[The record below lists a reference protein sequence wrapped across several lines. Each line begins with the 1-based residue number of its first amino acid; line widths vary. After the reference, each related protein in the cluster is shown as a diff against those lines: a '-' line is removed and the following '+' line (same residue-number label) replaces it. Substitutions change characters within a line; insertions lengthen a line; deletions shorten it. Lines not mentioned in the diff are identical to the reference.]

1 MSTDFLNRRMD
12 LSHSLITTVG
22 DTPSKSI
29 LTMDTSYPVKLAGKV
44 IKLFTAADRYYKNMT
59 WEIRNS
65 IDELILTIET
75 DHVYDFAGNVLND
88 SVGEGLPYGTESEV
102 YVADDY
108 IMAVIDFD
116 AATLHLCSETNFKN
130 YFHGEKGGKLKLF
143 EIDGTDDIS
152 SDTSNFPYTTIS
164 KDEFAKAVAFEND
177 NNETHSF
184 MRHSD
189 DQVLWELPEQKTEG
203 DITNR
208 EMIPVAKV
216 DNFNING
223 LNISI
228 SILMFPSINAS
239 NRYRGMENLQEFNT
253 YYTIEGE
260 VNEEFIKEFCYNYSE
275 LTEPDPD
282 LDLEILQYGRY
293 LRRYLDTIP
302 ENERNNYRYVFLRN
316 IGVGTFN
323 DCKRRKAPFS
333 EKELVDDYWI
343 IPIDKTT
350 NKFKAYFYKSLSGAL
365 VKNEA
370 MTLRSMVTDT
380 RFLIGSYWEETFDG
394 FGIIQHFDSDYSEIF
409 RMQRGKTVYNTNNK
423 QYIYKSF
430 NESNRS
436 FENSAYLT
444 RRDTNQTTQQW
455 YNIDSMKYVKRFIN
469 FFGNAD
475 NTYMNHFKEYTLSAP
490 NNTLKDVGF
499 GYLKNG
505 SFTYQPI
512 PVIVSMNPE
521 LFEKLLYGQNPD
533 SYDPSNVR
541 ESCTLRNF
549 CDIND
554 STVTTPD
561 PSFDRTEYKFDSRV
575 SIWGDTNVR
584 YFRSVIYE
592 VFDRLDNDL
601 KFEYKIYDKP
611 SSEYNFG
618 CNIKSVHYPFVCRAN
633 QSPINNSHASI
644 LVQDT
649 NNKNHMLTL
658 VNCIALATINAP
670 YYNKTKP
677 EYNNA
682 ELAYESILVDHV
694 IEFAKGTDSNND
706 HIIIE
711 NNKIYIRPNINEAN
725 RYQLFTVADTNTSNP
740 NNTFEFRELTP
751 SNFKNSTSHTK
762 GLDYYYYDKDGE
774 IRRIKYFYNEADSK
788 SSVALYDYYVD
799 SKLFSKTDDVLPTD
813 GTFYDFNVHVFIKAY
828 IGAYIAD
835 FNETYQQ
842 AIASWNS
849 HLSDNW
855 KDLVLTT
862 IKHYKFFPYNLTSE
876 DNRMVYEKFANNLN
890 NEFRSNTCDLTDSFD
905 YKLLSALTPNESTL
919 HEGNGA
925 LLSDFVK
932 GYALHADCR
941 APYVSNTE
949 VNGSTIYN
957 VASYI
962 DYLKHKPIDDIFDVD
977 SFRYLNGAGIRKEY
991 YYDDKNK
998 KYRSL
1003 YQFYQYCMS
1012 RNLEYPISDPRSIL
1026 KSDSLSMATAIYNRD
1041 SISAIKRNP
1050 NDNSSKFY
1058 TLDGGVYKPYT
1069 LNSKLLA
1076 YMPVDSQNVFGYNQ
1090 ITLYN
1095 DDTDFSVVN
1104 SVYESDNVL
1113 YISKIQTGVYTIF
1126 DISMNDGNP
1135 INSSILNVNGVL
1147 GTIEV
1152 DTVNWSTLLLALNNN
1167 KTIDLLSTSLITIK
1181 NQLNTYILDNTQNIN
1196 SNITTAENNAVE
1208 VNANSH
1214 DTIYDEYP
1222 DSELYKEKNAVYDR
1236 THDIYIFNYGYG
1248 FREPATPV
1256 PGVSQERVIN
1266 NRGIIVFETDGFKT
1280 YQYRNSAQ
1288 DSPKD
1293 YWYKTVE
1300 GTIYPKRMHISG
1312 DGIVCTK
1319 ELIDAENMWGETL
1332 LQKLGLKD
1340 SNGNIINN

>member
-12 LSHSLITTVG
+12 LSHSLATRVG

-65 IDELILTIET
+65 IDELILTIAT

-102 YVADDY
+102 YAEGDY

-116 AATLHLCSETNFKN
+116 AAILHLCSETNFKN

-143 EIDGTDDIS
+143 EIDGKDDIS
-152 SDTSNFPYTTIS
+152 SDTSNFPYTAIS
-164 KDEFAKAVAFEND
+164 KEEFAKAVAFEND

-189 DQVLWELPEQKTEG
+189 DQVLWELPEQETEEN
-203 DITNR
+203 ITNR

-239 NRYRGMENLQEFNT
+239 NRYRGMENLQEFNA

-260 VNEEFIKEFCYNYSE
+260 VNEEFIEKFCFEYDELKKDPITHHYN
-275 LTEPDPD
+275 
-282 LDLEILQYGRY
+282 LEILEYGGYLGRY
-293 LRRYLDTIP
+293 LSTIP
-302 ENERNNYRYVFLRN
+302 DTERSNYRYVFLRN
-316 IGVGTFN
+316 IDIGTFN
-323 DCKRRKAPFS
+323 ACKRQKAPFS
-333 EKELVDDYWI
+333 ETKLVDDYWI

-350 NKFKAYFYKSLSGAL
+350 NKFKAYFYKPFSGAL

-370 MTLRSMVTDT
+370 MTLRSMVADT
-380 RFLIGSYWEETFDG
+380 RFLIGSYWKEDFNG
-394 FGIIQHFDSDYSEIF
+394 FGILHYSGNYSKIF
-409 RMQRGKTVYNTNNK
+409 RIFDGKEVYKNSTN

-430 NESNRS
+430 NETNRS
-436 FENSAYLT
+436 LENSACLARYKT
-444 RRDTNQTTQQW
+444 DQTAQQW
-455 YNIDSMKYVKRFIN
+455 YNIDSMKYVKRFIS

-475 NTYMNHFKEYTLSAP
+475 NTYMNHFREYTLSAP
-490 NNTLKDVGF
+490 NNTFDNVGF
-499 GYLKNG
+499 GYVKNG

-512 PVIVSMNPE
+512 PVIVSMNPK

-533 SYDPSNVR
+533 SYSPSNVR

-601 KFEYKIYDKP
+601 KFEYKLYDRP

-633 QSPINNSHASI
+633 QSPINNSHDSI

-649 NNKNHMLTL
+649 NDKNHMLTF
-658 VNCIALATINAP
+658 VNCIALATINTP
-670 YYNKTKP
+670 YYDETEP

-694 IEFAKGTDSNND
+694 IEFAKGTDSNSD

-711 NNKIYIRPNINEAN
+711 NNKIYIKPNTNEAA
-725 RYQLFTVADTNTSNP
+725 RYQLFTIIDTNTSNP

-751 SNFKNSTSHTK
+751 SNFKNSTSHTN

-774 IRRIKYFYNEADSK
+774 IRRIKYFYNEADPK

-799 SKLFSKTDDVLPTD
+799 SKLFSKSDTIPTD
-813 GTFYDFNVHVFIKAY
+813 GTFYDFNQHDFIKAY

-835 FNETYQQ
+835 FNQTYQQ

-849 HLSDNW
+849 NLQNNW
-855 KDLVLTT
+855 KDLILKT

-876 DNRMVYEKFANNLN
+876 DNRMVYEKFTNNLN
-890 NEFRSNTCDLTDSFD
+890 NEFRSNTCDLTDRFD
-905 YKLLSALTPNESTL
+905 YTLLCALTPNETSL
-919 HEGNGA
+919 HEGHGA

-932 GYALHADCR
+932 GYALHEDCR

-949 VNGSTIYN
+949 VNGSKIYN

-962 DYLKHKPIDDIFDVD
+962 NYLKHKPIDDIFDVD
-977 SFRYLNGAGIRKEY
+977 SFKYLNGAGIRKEY

-1012 RNLEYPISDPRSIL
+1012 RNLEYPIGDSKSIR
-1026 KSDSLSMATAIYNRD
+1026 KSDSLSMATAIYDSD
-1041 SISAIKRNP
+1041 SIKKIKRNQ

-1058 TLDGGVYKPYT
+1058 ELDGSTYKPYT
-1069 LNSKLLA
+1069 LKSKLLA

-1095 DDTDFSVVN
+1095 DDNDFSIVN

-1147 GTIEV
+1147 GSIEV

-1181 NQLNTYILDNTQNIN
+1181 NQLNTYILGNTQNIN
-1196 SNITTAENNAVE
+1196 SSISTAENNAVE
-1208 VNANSH
+1208 ANANSH
-1214 DTIYDEYP
+1214 DNIYDR
-1222 DSELYKEKNAVYDR
+1222 DSELYKETNAVYDS

-1248 FREPATPV
+1248 FKYPETPIT
-1256 PGVSQERVIN
+1256 GVSQERVIN
-1266 NRGIIVFETDGFKT
+1266 NRGVIVFETDGFKT
-1280 YQYRNSAQ
+1280 YQYRNNSAGER
-1288 DSPKD
+1288 PED

-1300 GTIYPKRMHISG
+1300 GTIYPKRMYISR
-1312 DGIVCTK
+1312 DGLVCTK
-1319 ELIDAENMWGETL
+1319 QLIEKEEEWGMSL
-1332 LQKLGLKD
+1332 LQKLG
-1340 SNGNIINN
+1340 IN

>member
-12 LSHSLITTVG
+12 LSHSLATRVG

-65 IDELILTIET
+65 IDELILTIAT

-102 YVADDY
+102 YAEGDY

-152 SDTSNFPYTTIS
+152 SDTSNFPYTAIS

-203 DITNR
+203 NITNR
-208 EMIPVAKV
+208 EMTPVAKV

-239 NRYRGMENLQEFNT
+239 NRYRGMENLQEFNA

-260 VNEEFIKEFCYNYSE
+260 VNEEFIKEFCFEYN
-275 LTEPDPD
+275 D
-282 LDLEILQYGRY
+282 LNVNNLEILKINDGRY

-302 ENERNNYRYVFLRN
+302 VGERNNYRYVFLRN
-316 IGVGTFN
+316 IGIGTFN

-333 EKELVDDYWI
+333 ETELVDDYWI

-350 NKFKAYFYKSLSGAL
+350 NKFKAYFYKALSGAL

-370 MTLRSMVTDT
+370 MILRSMAADT
-380 RFLIGSYWEETFDG
+380 RFLIGSYWNENFNG
-394 FGIIQHFDSDYSEIF
+394 FGIIHFKGDYSKIF
-409 RMQRGKTVYNTNNK
+409 RIDNGKEVYNNSIK

-430 NESNRS
+430 NETNRS
-436 FENSAYLT
+436 LENSAYLA
-444 RRDTNQTTQQW
+444 RYDINQTAQQW
-455 YNIDSMKYVKRFIN
+455 YNIDSMKYVKRFIS
-469 FFGNAD
+469 FFGNTD
-475 NTYMNHFKEYTLSAP
+475 NTYMNHFREYTLSAP
-490 NNTLKDVGF
+490 NNTLKNVGF

-512 PVIVSMNPE
+512 PVIVSMNPK

-533 SYDPSNVR
+533 SYNPSNVR

-592 VFDRLDNDL
+592 IFDRLDNDL
-601 KFEYKIYDKP
+601 KFEYKIYDRP

-644 LVQDT
+644 LVQEEK
-649 NNKNHMLTL
+649 NNTIKNHMLTF
-658 VNCIALATINAP
+658 VNCIALATINTP
-670 YYNKTKP
+670 YYNDKNGETEP

-694 IEFAKGTDSNND
+694 IEFAKGTDSNSD

-711 NNKIYIRPNINEAN
+711 NNKIYIKPNANEAA

-751 SNFKNSTSHTK
+751 SNFKSSTSHTK

-774 IRRIKYFYNEADSK
+774 IRRIKYFYNEADPK

-799 SKLFSKTDDVLPTD
+799 SKLFSKSDTIPTD
-813 GTFYDFNVHVFIKAY
+813 GTFYDFNQHDFIKAY

-835 FNETYQQ
+835 FNQTYQQ

-849 HLSDNW
+849 NLQNNW
-855 KDLVLTT
+855 KDLILKT

-876 DNRMVYEKFANNLN
+876 DNRMVYEKFTNNLN
-890 NEFRSNTCDLTDSFD
+890 NEFRSNTCDLTDRFD
-905 YKLLSALTPNESTL
+905 YTLLCALTPNETSL

-949 VNGSTIYN
+949 VNGSKIYN

-962 DYLKHKPIDDIFDVD
+962 DYLKHMQIDKIFDVY
-977 SFRYLNGAGIRKEY
+977 SFEYLNGAGIRKEY

-998 KYRSL
+998 KYRSM

-1012 RNLEYPISDPRSIL
+1012 RNLEYPISDSRSIR
-1026 KSDSLSMATAIYNRD
+1026 KSDSLSMATAIYDSD
-1041 SISAIKRNP
+1041 SIKEIKQNP

-1058 TLDGGVYKPYT
+1058 KLDGGVYKPYT
-1069 LNSKLLA
+1069 LKSKLLA

-1090 ITLYN
+1090 ITLY
-1095 DDTDFSVVN
+1095 DADFSVVN

-1152 DTVNWSTLLLALNNN
+1152 DTINWNTLLLALNNN

-1196 SNITTAENNAVE
+1196 SSISTAENNAVE

-1214 DTIYDEYP
+1214 DTIYDP
-1222 DSELYKEKNAVYDR
+1222 DSELYKEKNAVYDP

-1248 FREPATPV
+1248 FKNPATPV

-1266 NRGIIVFETDGFKT
+1266 NRGVIVFETDGFKT
-1280 YQYRNSAQ
+1280 YQYRNNSAQ
-1288 DSPKD
+1288 ERPED

-1300 GTIYPKRMHISG
+1300 GTIYPKRMYISR
-1312 DGIVCTK
+1312 DGLVCTK
-1319 ELIDAENMWGETL
+1319 QLIDKEEEWGMSL
-1332 LQKLGLKD
+1332 LQKLG
-1340 SNGNIINN
+1340 IN

>member
-12 LSHSLITTVG
+12 LSHSLVTRVG

-65 IDELILTIET
+65 IDELILTIAT

-102 YVADDY
+102 YAEGDY
-108 IMAVIDFD
+108 IMTVIDFD

-203 DITNR
+203 NITNR
-208 EMIPVAKV
+208 EMTPVAKV

-228 SILMFPSINAS
+228 SILMFPSINAQ
-239 NRYRGMENLQEFNT
+239 NRYRGMENLQEFNA

-260 VNEEFIKEFCYNYSE
+260 VNEEFIKEFCFEYN
-275 LTEPDPD
+275 D
-282 LDLEILQYGRY
+282 LNVNNLEILKINDGRY

-302 ENERNNYRYVFLRN
+302 VGERNNYRYVFLRN
-316 IGVGTFN
+316 IGIGTFN

-333 EKELVDDYWI
+333 ETELVDDYWI

-350 NKFKAYFYKSLSGAL
+350 NKFKAYFYKALNGAL

-370 MTLRSMVTDT
+370 MTLRSMAADT
-380 RFLIGSYWEETFDG
+380 RFLIGSYWNENFNG
-394 FGIIQHFDSDYSEIF
+394 FGIIHFKGDYSKIF
-409 RMQRGKTVYNTNNK
+409 RIDNGKEVYNNSIK

-430 NESNRS
+430 NETNRS
-436 FENSAYLT
+436 LENSAYLA
-444 RRDTNQTTQQW
+444 RYDINQTAQQW
-455 YNIDSMKYVKRFIN
+455 YNIDSMKYVKRFIS
-469 FFGNAD
+469 FFGNTD
-475 NTYMNHFKEYTLSAP
+475 NTYMNHFREYTLSAP
-490 NNTLKDVGF
+490 NNTLKNVGF

-533 SYDPSNVR
+533 SYSPSNVR

-601 KFEYKIYDKP
+601 KFEYKIYDRL

-618 CNIKSVHYPFVCRAN
+618 CNINSVHYPFVCRAN

-644 LVQDT
+644 LVQEEK
-649 NNKNHMLTL
+649 NNTIKNHMLTL
-658 VNCIALATINAP
+658 VNCIALATINTP
-670 YYNKTKP
+670 YYDDDKGTKP

-694 IEFAKGTDSNND
+694 IEFAKGTDSNSD

-711 NNKIYIRPNINEAN
+711 NNKVYIKPNTNESA
-725 RYQLFTVADTNTSNP
+725 RYQLFTVVDTNTSNP

-813 GTFYDFNVHVFIKAY
+813 GTFYDFNKHDFIKAY

-835 FNETYQQ
+835 FNQTYQQ

-849 HLSDNW
+849 NLQNNW
-855 KDLVLTT
+855 KDLVLKT

-876 DNRMVYEKFANNLN
+876 DNRMVYEKFTNNLN
-890 NEFRSNTCDLTDSFD
+890 NEFRSNTCDLTDRFD
-905 YKLLSALTPNESTL
+905 YTLLSALTPNETSL

-949 VNGSTIYN
+949 VNGSKIYN

-962 DYLKHKPIDDIFDVD
+962 DYLKHMQIDKIFDVY
-977 SFRYLNGAGIRKEY
+977 SFEYLNGAGIRKEY

-1012 RNLEYPISDPRSIL
+1012 RNLEYPISDSRSIR
-1026 KSDSLSMATAIYNRD
+1026 KSDSLSMATAIYDSD
-1041 SISAIKRNP
+1041 SIKEIKQNP

-1058 TLDGGVYKPYT
+1058 KLDGGVYKPYT
-1069 LNSKLLA
+1069 LKSKLLA
-1076 YMPVDSQNVFGYNQ
+1076 YIPVDSQNVFGYNQ
-1090 ITLYN
+1090 ITLY
-1095 DDTDFSVVN
+1095 DADFSVVN

-1152 DTVNWSTLLLALNNN
+1152 DTINWNTLLLALNNN

-1208 VNANSH
+1208 ENAKSH
-1214 DTIYDEYP
+1214 DTIYDP
-1222 DSELYKEKNAVYDR
+1222 DSELYKEKNAVYDP

-1248 FREPATPV
+1248 FKNPATPV

-1266 NRGIIVFETDGFKT
+1266 NRGVIVFETDGFKT
-1280 YQYRNSAQ
+1280 YQYRNNSAGERHE
-1288 DSPKD
+1288 D

-1300 GTIYPKRMHISG
+1300 GTIYPKRMYISR
-1312 DGIVCTK
+1312 DGLVCTK
-1319 ELIDAENMWGETL
+1319 QLIDKEEEWGMSL
-1332 LQKLGLKD
+1332 LQKLG
-1340 SNGNIINN
+1340 IN